1 MENKENAK
9 APEKVRDNRAYRRR
23 VRNILIHKPMQREF
37 TFVMISLLMVST
49 LAIGFVIHQTIREAA
64 FGGGFQF
71 GKINPYEVLAEVSYQ
86 LIIRVS
92 AILFLTLIVI
102 GVFGIFFLHR
112 VAGPVYRF
120 RQIFMR
126 INDGEFP
133 KFVRL
138 REGDFFSET
147 ASEINQLVNKL
158 RFDFERHRTA
168 RHRIDQILEQTKAGD
183 PLRSEVLK
191 LKELMDKEVDVS
203 AKAVVKPEAPSQ
215 NINLS

>member
-1 MENKENAK
+1 MENQEKAK
-9 APEKVRDNRAYRRR
+9 SAEVRRDNRPYRRR

-49 LAIGFVIHQTIREAA
+49 LAVGFVIHQTIREAA

-71 GKINPYEVLAEVSYQ
+71 GKINPYDILSEVSYQ
-86 LIIRVS
+86 LIMRVS
-92 AILFLTLIVI
+92 AVLFLTLIII
-102 GVFGIFFLHR
+102 GIFGVFFLHR

-158 RFDFERHRTA
+158 RFDYEKDRA
-168 RHRIDQILEQTKAGD
+168 VKQQLQQLLEKTKA
-183 PLRSEVLK
+183 SEASVYAELVSI
-191 LKELMDKEVDVS
+191 KELMEKRAETYS
-203 AKAVVKPEAPSQ
+203 KK
-215 NINLS
+215 NLTQENSEG

>member
-1 MENKENAK
+1 MDK
-9 APEKVRDNRAYRRR
+9 PEKQKTTTQRLENRPYRRR

-37 TFVMISLLMVST
+37 TFVMISLLMIST
-49 LAIGFVIHQTIREAA
+49 LAVGFVIHQTIREAA

-71 GKINPYEVLAEVSYQ
+71 GKINPYEILSEVSYQ
-86 LIIRVS
+86 LIMRVS
-92 AILFLTLIVI
+92 AVLFVTLIII
-102 GVFGIFFLHR
+102 GIFGVFFLHR

-120 RQIFMR
+120 RQVFMR

-158 RFDFERHRTA
+158 RFDYERDREA
-168 RHRIDQILEQTKAGD
+168 RQKLQQILERVKPGEQVS
-183 PLRSEVLK
+183 SELFE
-191 LKELMDKEVDVS
+191 LKETLEKQADVY
-203 AKAVVKPEAPSQ
+203 AKAPPPPIPDKSKRE
-215 NINLS
+215 

>member
-1 MENKENAK
+1 MENQ
-9 APEKVRDNRAYRRR
+9 EKTKSSEVRQDNRPYRRR

-49 LAIGFVIHQTIREAA
+49 LAVGFVIHQTIREAA

-71 GKINPYEVLAEVSYQ
+71 GKINPYDILSEVSYQ
-86 LIIRVS
+86 LIMRVS
-92 AILFLTLIVI
+92 AVLFLTLIII
-102 GVFGIFFLHR
+102 GVFGVFFLHR

-158 RFDFERHRTA
+158 RFDYERDRA
-168 RHRIDQILEQTKAGD
+168 AKQQLQQIIEKAKNPGV
-183 PLRSEVLK
+183 PVQSELVS
-191 LKELMDKEVDVS
+191 LKELMEKRAEVYSKKNLTKENSVG
-203 AKAVVKPEAPSQ
+203 
-215 NINLS
+215 

>member
-1 MENKENAK
+1 MENQ
-9 APEKVRDNRAYRRR
+9 EKKKSSEVRQDNRPYRRR

-49 LAIGFVIHQTIREAA
+49 LAVGFVIHQTIREAA

-71 GKINPYEVLAEVSYQ
+71 GKINPYDILSEVSYQ
-86 LIIRVS
+86 LIMRVS
-92 AILFLTLIVI
+92 AVLFLTLIII
-102 GVFGIFFLHR
+102 GVFGVFFLHR

-158 RFDFERHRTA
+158 RFDYERDRA
-168 RHRIDQILEQTKAGD
+168 AKQQLQQIIEKAKNSGA
-183 PLRSEVLK
+183 PVQSELVS
-191 LKELMDKEVDVS
+191 LKELMEKQAEVYSKKNLTKENSVG
-203 AKAVVKPEAPSQ
+203 
-215 NINLS
+215 

>member
-1 MENKENAK
+1 MENQ
-9 APEKVRDNRAYRRR
+9 EKSKSSEVRQDNRPYRRR

-49 LAIGFVIHQTIREAA
+49 LAVGFVIHQTIREAA

-71 GKINPYEVLAEVSYQ
+71 GKINPYDILSEVSYQ
-86 LIIRVS
+86 LIMRVS
-92 AILFLTLIVI
+92 AVLFLTLIII
-102 GVFGIFFLHR
+102 GVFGVFFLHR

-158 RFDFERHRTA
+158 RFDYERDRA
-168 RHRIDQILEQTKAGD
+168 AKQQLQQIIEKAKSSGA
-183 PLRSEVLK
+183 PVQSELVS
-191 LKELMDKEVDVS
+191 LKELMEKQAEVYSKKNLTKENSVG
-203 AKAVVKPEAPSQ
+203 
-215 NINLS
+215 

>member
-1 MENKENAK
+1 MENQ
-9 APEKVRDNRAYRRR
+9 EKTKSSEVRQDNRPYRRR

-49 LAIGFVIHQTIREAA
+49 LAVGFVIHQTIREAA

-71 GKINPYEVLAEVSYQ
+71 GKINPYDILSEVSYQ
-86 LIIRVS
+86 LIMRVS
-92 AILFLTLIVI
+92 AVLFLTLIII
-102 GVFGIFFLHR
+102 GVFGVFFLHR

-158 RFDFERHRTA
+158 RFDYERDRA
-168 RHRIDQILEQTKAGD
+168 AKQQLQQIIEKAKSSGA
-183 PLRSEVLK
+183 PVQSELVN
-191 LKELMDKEVDVS
+191 LKELMDKQAEVYS
-203 AKAVVKPEAPSQ
+203 KK
-215 NINLS
+215 NLTKENSVG

>member
-1 MENKENAK
+1 MENQ
-9 APEKVRDNRAYRRR
+9 EKKKSSEVRQDNRPYRRR

-49 LAIGFVIHQTIREAA
+49 LAVGFVIHQTIREAA

-71 GKINPYEVLAEVSYQ
+71 GKINPYDILSEVSYQ
-86 LIIRVS
+86 LIMRVS
-92 AILFLTLIVI
+92 AVLFLTLIII
-102 GVFGIFFLHR
+102 GVFGVFFLHR

-158 RFDFERHRTA
+158 RFDYERDRA
-168 RHRIDQILEQTKAGD
+168 AKQQLQQIIEKAKNPGA
-183 PLRSEVLK
+183 PVQSELVS
-191 LKELMDKEVDVS
+191 LKELMEKRAEVYSKKNLTKENSVG
-203 AKAVVKPEAPSQ
+203 
-215 NINLS
+215 

>member
-1 MENKENAK
+1 MENQEKAK
-9 APEKVRDNRAYRRR
+9 SSEVRRDNRPYRRR

-49 LAIGFVIHQTIREAA
+49 LAVGFVIHQTIREAA

-71 GKINPYEVLAEVSYQ
+71 GKINPYDILSEVSYQ
-86 LIIRVS
+86 LIMRVS
-92 AILFLTLIVI
+92 AVLFLTLIII
-102 GVFGIFFLHR
+102 GIFGVFFLHR

-158 RFDFERHRTA
+158 RFDYERDRA
-168 RHRIDQILEQTKAGD
+168 AKQRLQQILDKTKSA
-183 PLRSEVLK
+183 SEPVHSELIG
-191 LKELMDKEVDVS
+191 LKEIMEKQAEAYNKKNLTKENT
-203 AKAVVKPEAPSQ
+203 EG
-215 NINLS
+215 

>member
-1 MENKENAK
+1 MENQ
-9 APEKVRDNRAYRRR
+9 EKTKSSEVRQDNRPYRRR

-49 LAIGFVIHQTIREAA
+49 LAVGFVIHQTIREAA

-71 GKINPYEVLAEVSYQ
+71 GKINPYDILSEVSYQ
-86 LIIRVS
+86 LIMRVS
-92 AILFLTLIVI
+92 AVLFLTLIII
-102 GVFGIFFLHR
+102 GVFGVFFLHR

-158 RFDFERHRTA
+158 RFDYERDRA
-168 RHRIDQILEQTKAGD
+168 AKQQLQQIIEKAKNSGA
-183 PLRSEVLK
+183 PVQSELVS
-191 LKELMDKEVDVS
+191 LKELMEKQAEVYSKKNLTKENSVG
-203 AKAVVKPEAPSQ
+203 
-215 NINLS
+215 